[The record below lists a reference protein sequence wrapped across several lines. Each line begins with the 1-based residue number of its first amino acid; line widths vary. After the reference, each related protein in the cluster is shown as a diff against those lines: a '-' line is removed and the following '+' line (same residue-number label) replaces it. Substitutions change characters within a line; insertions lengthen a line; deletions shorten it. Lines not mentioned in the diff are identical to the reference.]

1 MAATKAAAKDGSQDI
16 SSASSPSSPANDN
29 HPYRMFSWYY
39 WIPVTVALAAL
50 VTYFTI
56 HGGDMKKVMIEPT
69 VVMDERFGFTPET
82 VRKTLTALGPAGRKL
97 YTQGNRVD
105 FLLMPI
111 VLREF
116 LLNTFPPASTLS
128 DAIREVAANTY
139 AVGDI
144 VENVFVMML
153 LKGYPTVWEPFAWG
167 CSVFNV
173 LKWLG
178 FFAAVLSILYE
189 LVVYLRGGSKV
200 KTQ

>member
-1 MAATKAAAKDGSQDI
+1 MAATAAVAKDSTQDI
-16 SSASSPSSPANDN
+16 SAASSPANDN
-29 HPYRMFSWYY
+29 YPYRTFSWYY
-39 WIPVTVALAAL
+39 WIPVTATLAAL
-50 VTYFTI
+50 LTYFTI
-56 HGGDMKKVMIEPT
+56 HRGYIEKVMIEPT
-69 VVMDERFGFTPET
+69 VVMDGRFGFTPET
-82 VRKTLTALGPAGRKL
+82 VRKTLTALGPAGRTL

-105 FLLMPI
+105 FILMPI
-111 VLREF
+111 VMREF
-116 LLNTFPPASTLS
+116 LLNTFPPASPRS
-128 DAIREVAANTY
+128 DTIREAAANTY

-153 LKGYPTVWEPFAWG
+153 LKGYPAVWEPFAWG

-178 FFAAVLSILYE
+178 FSAGVLSILYE